1 MSNNI
6 NVFLFIT
13 LFSVLISYY
22 DIAYSDSKICL
33 TNIKNRFKLI
43 LYILI
48 IFIHQ
53 LFVNN
58 MYFCFFYNDI
68 RINYLIVIGLIIT
81 ILHWPLFNNNCII
94 TLAANK
100 LCNNDQYLFN
110 DITKMSGI
118 KKGNGKIMFYIFGF
132 IILYNIYVIYKNK

>member
-6 NVFLFIT
+6 NIFLFIT
-13 LFSVLISYY
+13 LFSVLITYY
-22 DIAYSDSKICL
+22 DIKYSDSNICL
-33 TNIKNRFKLI
+33 TNIKSQFNLI

-68 RINYLIVIGLIIT
+68 RINYTIIIGLIIT
-81 ILHWPLFNNNCII
+81 MLHWPLFNNRCII
-94 TLAANK
+94 TIAASK
-100 LCNNDQYLFN
+100 LCNNNQDSFN
-110 DITKMSGI
+110 DITKISGI
-118 KKGNGKIMFYIFGF
+118 KKGDGNIMFFIYGV
-132 IILYNIYVIYKNK
+132 IILYNIYVIYKKK